1 MIHTRD
7 RPQSERAPTP
17 PYPSETLARTLG
29 TWGVAL
35 LAINGLIG
43 AGIFGLPG
51 GAASLAGEYS
61 PAVYVLCALLILPV
75 VLSFSEAASYIRGTG
90 GPIRYAD
97 EAFGPF
103 FGFQVGWLLYVSSV
117 TGLAA
122 NSVLLV
128 DNIGFFWA
136 GAATGTGRIVLLA
149 LVWIILTGM
158 NAVGSVRALRALA
171 VLTVLKLAVL
181 LLLVGAGI
189 AIFGSGVLPDMQSD
203 VPPAR
208 AFGTATL
215 LLVYAFAG
223 FESAVI
229 PGGETRRPARDMP
242 AGLISTLGS
251 VAVLYVLIQL
261 VSLRAVPDLA
271 GSTTPLLDVAGALI
285 GPTGPVILMF
295 GVVVSV
301 GGNLLRGA
309 FANPRATYAL
319 ALDGRLPGWF
329 GAVHQRFGTPLNS
342 IAFFGMLSFILAVQG
357 SFIWLATASVV
368 PRLVVYAVVSAATP
382 RLRRAHAGQEGFVLP
397 WGTLVPWIAVAVS
410 LGLMWVAEW
419 GAFGATLLIM
429 GTGGLLFL
437 TTRDRRRRT

>member
-1 MIHTRD
+1 M
-7 RPQSERAPTP
+7 PPNSSEKLT
-17 PYPSETLARTLG
+17 RTLG
-29 TWGVAL
+29 AWGVGL

-43 AGIFGLPG
+43 AGIFGLPS

-61 PAVYVLCALLILPV
+61 PAVYVLCALLILPI
-75 VLSFSEAASYIRGTG
+75 VLCFSEAASYVRGTG

-97 EAFGPF
+97 EGFGPF
-103 FGFQVGWLLYVSSV
+103 FGFQTGWLLYVSSA

-128 DNIGFFWA
+128 DNIGFFWS
-136 GAATGTGRIVLLA
+136 GAATGTGRILLLA
-149 LVWIILTGM
+149 LVWIILTGL
-158 NAVGSVRALRALA
+158 NAIGSVRAIRALA

-181 LLLVGAGI
+181 LLLVGAGV
-189 AIFGSGVLPDMQSD
+189 AYFGSGVLPDIRSD
-203 VPPAR
+203 VPPAG
-208 AFGTATL
+208 AFGAAAL

-242 AGLISTLGS
+242 AGLLWTLGG

-261 VSLRAVPDLA
+261 VSMRAVPGLA
-271 GSTTPLLDVAGALI
+271 LSTTPLLDVADALM
-285 GPTGPVILMF
+285 GPAGPVILMF

-309 FANPRATYAL
+309 FTNPRATYAL
-319 ALDGRLPGWF
+319 ALDRRLPGWF
-329 GAVHQRFGTPLNS
+329 GAVHERFHTPLNS
-342 IAFFGMLSFILAVQG
+342 IVFFGTLSFILAAQG

-382 RLRRAHAGQEGFVLP
+382 RLRRAYAGQEGFVLP
-397 WGTLVPWIAVAVS
+397 WGPMVPWIAVAVS
-410 LGLMWVAEW
+410 LGLLSVAEW
-419 GAFGATLLIM
+419 GAFGTTLLIM
-429 GTGGLLFL
+429 GTGAILYRMA
-437 TTRDRRRRT
+437 RDGRRPA